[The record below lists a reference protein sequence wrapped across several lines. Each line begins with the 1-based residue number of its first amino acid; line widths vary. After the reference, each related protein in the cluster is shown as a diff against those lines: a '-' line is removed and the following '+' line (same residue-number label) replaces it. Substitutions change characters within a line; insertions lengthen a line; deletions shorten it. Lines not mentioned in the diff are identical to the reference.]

1 MKLKLLTSLL
11 LASLSYA
18 AEITWSPAQDITGN
32 TNEIITGNDLTI
44 VNHNRYNKTSVFSG
58 TTSGGTITSATY
70 YTGDKNTTTTKP
82 FTAATYKK
90 ALGGFDFDSHVLN
103 TTAIYNDH
111 TFTFGGLKVGQRY
124 QVQFFFSD
132 QRENIVERKRTTIFD
147 DGNGNTVSI
156 ASGQYTIGAFTADKD
171 TQKIT
176 GSGIDKATGTRTGTN
191 INLSAIAAIP
201 ATQAAFAPAVVAP
214 APSGQASSA
223 KALISIG
230 GISIVLK

>member
-1 MKLKLLTSLL
+1 MKQKLLSSLL
-11 LASLSYA
+11 LASFPGFTNA
-18 AEITWSPAQDITGN
+18 AEVTWSTAQNITGN
-32 TNEIITGNDLTI
+32 TNEIITGSDLTI
-44 VNHNRYNKTSVFSG
+44 VNHNRYNQTSVFSG
-58 TTSGGTITSATY
+58 TTSGGAITGATY

-90 ALGGFDFDSHVLN
+90 ALGGFDFDSHALN
-103 TTAIYNDH
+103 TTAIYNDN

-132 QRENIVERKRTTIFD
+132 QRGNMPKRKRTTIFD
-147 DGNGNTVSI
+147 DSNGNTGSI
-156 ASGQYTIGAFTADKD
+156 ASGQYIIGAFTADKD

-191 INLSAIAAIP
+191 INLSAIATQP
-201 ATQAAFAPAVVAP
+201 TSDQAT
-214 APSGQASSA
+214 SNQASSA
-223 KALISIG
+223 RSLISIG